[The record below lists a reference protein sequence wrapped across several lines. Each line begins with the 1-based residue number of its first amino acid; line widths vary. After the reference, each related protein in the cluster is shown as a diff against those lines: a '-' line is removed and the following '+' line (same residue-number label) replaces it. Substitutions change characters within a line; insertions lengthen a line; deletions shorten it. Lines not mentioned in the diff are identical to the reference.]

1 LVGFYFG
8 FACPF
13 DKAMDLDRRTE
24 VKPVAG
30 QMNWGEFPA
39 HIKGARRMRPA
50 CNEQNHPN
58 NHMKIA
64 SFDTSA
70 DLPNAVASST
80 LGASDR
86 PLGAVLWSTG
96 LMLTFVALYFW
107 MQWGQAGGW
116 SLLPAMLA
124 GAAALRTYATLRSGS
139 FRPISAASV
148 EAGCPVMEDMQT
160 LDQKMLRQ
168 LDRAVGLSETS
179 SLQMIQ
185 RVTGLRALSAKLMS
199 YLSTAH
205 NQSAQMQAEI
215 ERNGAIIGELAG
227 FVNQLPQ
234 QIANERQYLEDLV
247 SKVRR
252 LSSITDSIRRMARQ
266 TEILSINAAIAAAS
280 AGEAGR
286 AFGVLAGEVRR
297 LALQSNE
304 SAREIE
310 STISHLVDTVSS
322 RSGGEFAK
330 RLQHNEAEAARL
342 LSLTDRLDEGY
353 LDMRQFYAMLLTA
366 ITEHNGAL
374 DRGIT
379 ELLDTAQYQ
388 DVFKQI
394 VGRIEPTM
402 AQRHELLQELILRLR
417 SGNLDTRDVDGRA
430 NELSSAYDDSEAL
443 HRDPDAASEAQPGE
457 PGLRIELF

>member
-1 LVGFYFG
+1 MPVSWPFTACLGAAKRAGRAPWVGR
-8 FACPF
+8 P
-13 DKAMDLDRRTE
+13 
-24 VKPVAG
+24 
-30 QMNWGEFPA
+30 NWGNFPA
-39 HIKGARRMRPA
+39 QIKGTGSERPA
-50 CNEQNHPN
+50 CNEQNHTD
-58 NHMKIA
+58 NHMNTA
-64 SFDTSA
+64 SLDPPADVPDAAASA
-70 DLPNAVASST
+70 AT
-80 LGASDR
+80 GAGSR
-86 PLGAVLWSTG
+86 AIRAVLWSTG
-96 LMLTFVALYFW
+96 LMVIFIALYFW
-107 MQWGQAGGW
+107 MQWGHAGNW

-124 GAAALRTYATLRSGS
+124 GAAAVRTYTAVRTGPFSR
-139 FRPISAASV
+139 ISAGSDEPA
-148 EAGCPVMEDMQT
+148 CPVMEDMQT
-160 LDQKMLRQ
+160 LDRKMLRQ

-185 RVTGLRALSAKLMS
+185 RVTGLRALSAKLMT

-205 NQSAQMQAEI
+205 DQSAQMQAEI

-234 QIANERQYLEDLV
+234 QIASERQYLEELV

-322 RSGGEFAK
+322 RSGGEFAM
-330 RLQHNEAEAARL
+330 RLQQNEAEAARL

-394 VGRIEPTM
+394 VGRIEPAL
-402 AQRHELLQELILRLR
+402 AQRHDLLQELILRLR
-417 SGNLDTRDVDGRA
+417 SGNLDTADVDGRA
-430 NELSSAYDDSEAL
+430 NELSNAYDDSEAL
-443 HRDPDAASEAQPGE
+443 HRDPDAAVEAQPGE